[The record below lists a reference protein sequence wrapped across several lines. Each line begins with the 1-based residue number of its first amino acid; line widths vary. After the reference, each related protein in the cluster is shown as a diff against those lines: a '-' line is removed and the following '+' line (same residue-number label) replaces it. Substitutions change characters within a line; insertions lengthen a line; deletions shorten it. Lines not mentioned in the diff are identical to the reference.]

1 MCDAGFLTERT
12 RPVEQRERNIRAAI
26 AWRLFD
32 VGDAVTRAAHKICD
46 DIPTVSTASSGW
58 FAAGQSVG
66 HRAGVRDAAA
76 IIAGGAR

>member
-1 MCDAGFLTERT
+1 M
-12 RPVEQRERNIRAAI
+12 EQTERNIRAAI

-32 VGDAVTRAAHKICD
+32 VGDAITRAARKISD
-46 DIPTVSTASSGW
+46 EIPTVATASSGW